1 MTESTV
7 LIMIAIVWT
16 HFIADFLL
24 QTKQMAELKSSS
36 NVMLGFHAFVYACPF
51 IWVGIQ
57 YAIINGVLHFIV
69 DWITSRQTS
78 RLWLERKVRLF
89 FIVIGFDQAIH
100 LTCLF
105 SLYFLMKGGM

>member
-1 MTESTV
+1 MTESTI
-7 LIMIAIVWT
+7 LILIAIVWT

-24 QTKQMAELKSSS
+24 QTNQMAELKSSS
-36 NVMLGFHAFVYACPF
+36 NKWLGFHSLVYACPF

-57 YAIINGVLHFIV
+57 YAVISGLIHFIV
-69 DWITSRQTS
+69 DWNTSRTTS
-78 RLWLERKVRLF
+78 KLWLDRRVRLF

-105 SLYFLMKGGM
+105 TLYFLMKGGM